1 MQALDYIDA
10 DIPYLKDTDTVQFAL
25 DVMAG
30 NAITTLPVVS
40 DWDYLGLVEEDFLLN
55 IDDGSTPLGN
65 FEFENVSI
73 AVFDHQHVFELIQK
87 MIESNVFNMPILS
100 ADKRYIGMANA
111 ESVLRKLGN
120 TSSLTDSGGMIVLQM
135 NKNDYALSEIARIV
149 ESNDALILN
158 CYISSNENISQI
170 EVTLKISKSDLN
182 DVIASFER
190 YEYTVKAAYHQSSS
204 RDDLQERYD
213 SLMHYLNM

>member
-87 MIESNVFNMPILS
+87 MIESNIFNMPILS

>member
-1 MQALDYIDA
+1 MQAIDYIDA

-30 NAITTLPVVS
+30 NAITILPVVS
-40 DWDYLGLVEEDFLLN
+40 NWSYLGLVEEDFLLN
-55 IDDGSTPLGN
+55 IDNGNIPLGN
-65 FEFENVSI
+65 FEFENANI
-73 AVFDHQHVFELIQK
+73 AVIDEQHVFELIQK
-87 MIESNVFNMPILS
+87 MIETNTFSMPVLG

-120 TSSLTDSGGMIVLQM
+120 TSSLTDPGGMIVLQM

-170 EVTLKISKSDLN
+170 EVTLKISKADLN

-190 YEYTVKAAYHQSSS
+190 YEYTIKAAYHQSST
-204 RDDLQERYD
+204 REDLQHRYD

>member
-30 NAITTLPVVS
+30 NAIASLPVVS
-40 DWDYLGLVEEDFLLN
+40 DWNYLGLVEEDFLLN
-55 IDDGSTPLGN
+55 IDDGSIPLAN
-65 FEFENVSI
+65 FGFENSNI

-87 MIESNVFNMPILS
+87 MIESNVFNMPILGE
-100 ADKRYIGMANA
+100 DNRYIGMANA

-149 ESNDALILN
+149 ESNDALVLN
-158 CYISSNENISQI
+158 CYISSNQNISQI
-170 EVTLKISKSDLN
+170 EVTLKISKADLN

-190 YEYTVKAAYHQSSS
+190 YEYTVKAAYHQSSN
-204 RDDLQERYD
+204 RDDLQQRYD
-213 SLMHYLNM
+213 SLMHYLSM